1 MDSIA
6 VSNTLLL
13 FGATLILLGIFS
25 SLIATR
31 FGAPL
36 LLVFLVIGMLAG
48 EDGPGGLMFS
58 DYQLTYIIGSL
69 ALAVI
74 LFDGGLRTNIKR
86 LRGAIAPAA
95 VLATVGVV
103 LTAGLTG
110 LAAVYLFDLPPLYG
124 VLLGA
129 IVASTDA
136 AAVFFLIHAGG
147 LQLKRRVNSVL
158 EVESGT
164 NDPVAVFMTLV
175 LVQFALAA
183 GGQFDLGDQPVWQ
196 FVAVTFLQQA
206 AIGTAGGAIGGLA
219 ASAVLNRVTLPGGL
233 HPLMVIAVAVL
244 IYALTA
250 VLDGSGFLAVY
261 IAGLIL
267 GNRPLRASASIVT
280 VNDAATWL
288 CQIVMFLVLG
298 LLVTPS
304 KLLAYA
310 VPAILLA
317 VFLTLVA
324 RPAAVF
330 LCLAPFRFSFNENLL
345 VSWIGLRG
353 AVSIFLAAIPML
365 AGVDYADVYF
375 NVAFVVVLCSLVVQG
390 WSLTFVA
397 RKLGLAIPR
406 KGAEVRRVELDIPG
420 QLAREIVGY
429 PVLPDSAV
437 VAGAPVPG
445 WAIPAFVVRDQ
456 QIITPDSAGALAA
469 GDYAYFLA
477 PQDRLRTLDQLF
489 VGHSELLAHDDPF
502 FGEFDFS
509 GDVKLGDMTAL
520 YGLAPDPAD
529 AERSLNELFRDRFD
543 GKPEVGDNLPVAGV
557 VLVARQV
564 DNDQVVRVG
573 LQFGALGNERPW
585 LARLRKGLRWR
596 RATKPGLV

>member
-6 VSNTLLL
+6 LVNTLLL

-36 LLVFLVIGMLAG
+36 LLIFLVIGMLAG
-48 EDGPGGLMFS
+48 EDGPGGLSFS
-58 DYQLTYIIGSL
+58 DYQLTYMIGSL

-74 LFDGGLRTNIKR
+74 LFDGGLRTNVKR
-86 LRGAIAPAA
+86 LRGAIAPAV

-110 LAAVYLFDLPPLYG
+110 AAAVFLFDLPPLYG
-124 VLLGA
+124 LLLGA

-147 LQLKRRVNSVL
+147 LQMKRRINAVL
-158 EVESGT
+158 EVESGS

-175 LVQFALAA
+175 LVQFAAAA
-183 GGQFDLGDQPVWQ
+183 GGDQLAIDGLPAGL
-196 FVAVTFLQQA
+196 FVAMTFLQQA
-206 AIGTAGGAIGGLA
+206 AIGTAGGLLGGFT
-219 ASAVLNRVTLPGGL
+219 ASAILNRVTLPGGL
-233 HPLMVIAVAVL
+233 YPLMVIAVAVL
-244 IYALTA
+244 IYSLTA
-250 VLDGSGFLAVY
+250 VLNGSGFLAVY
-261 IAGLIL
+261 VAGLIL

-304 KLLAYA
+304 KMLAYA
-310 VPAILLA
+310 VPAVLLA
-317 VFLTLVA
+317 AFLTLVA
-324 RPAAVF
+324 RPVAVG
-330 LCLAPFRFSFNENLL
+330 LCLLPFRFSFKENLL
-345 VSWIGLRG
+345 VSWVGLRG

-365 AGVDYADVYF
+365 AGVDHADVYF

-406 KGAEVRRVELDIPG
+406 TGAGVRRVELDIPG
-420 QLAREIVGY
+420 QLAREMVGY
-429 PVLPDSAV
+429 PVLADSAV
-437 VAGAPVPG
+437 AAGAPVPA
-445 WAIPAFVVRDQ
+445 WAIPAFVVRDRE
-456 QIITPDSAGALAA
+456 IIAPDAAGPLKP

-489 VGHSELLAHDDPF
+489 VGHAELLAHDDPF

-509 GDVKLGDMTAL
+509 GEVKLGDMAAL
-520 YGLAPDPAD
+520 YDLAPSTAD
-529 AERSLNELFRDRFD
+529 AEKTISELFHDRFD
-543 GKPEVGDNLPVAGV
+543 GRPEVGDNLRVAGA

-564 DNDQVVRVG
+564 DNDQVVRAG
-573 LQFGALGNERPW
+573 LQFAELGDDRPW
-585 LARLRKGLRWR
+585 FARLRRRLRWPR
-596 RATKPGLV
+596 RKAG